1 VSHVPFVAPT
11 AFVSSQV
18 QLGSDTSVWYRARLA
33 GPVVL
38 EDQVNVQDNAV
49 VEGTPEHPVRIG
61 RRSSLGH
68 NARVIGATI
77 DEACLIAIAATV
89 QPGAHIGA
97 HSIVAAYATVPEGM
111 HVPPN
116 SLVIGQGRILR
127 EVRQD
132 EIVRIEHGA
141 DEYVRLGREHLATLQ
156 RETAR
161 KL

>member
-1 VSHVPFVAPT
+1 MSHDPFIAPT
-11 AFVSSQV
+11 ASVSAEA
-18 QLGSDTSVWYRARLA
+18 QLGADTSVFYRARLS

-68 NARVIGATI
+68 NARVFGATI

-89 QPGAHIGA
+89 QPGAHVGA
-97 HSIVAAYATVPEGM
+97 HSIIAANATVPEGM
-111 HVPPN
+111 QVPPN
-116 SLVIGQGRILR
+116 SLVIGNGRILR
-127 EVRQD
+127 QVREQ
-132 EIVRIEHGA
+132 EIARIEHGA

-156 RETAR
+156 SEAQPH
-161 KL
+161 